1 MWDPKETIESVGLG
15 KRERKRSERVGDAV
29 QKELSILFL
38 QKVRDEKLSDVTVTN
53 VRVTADLKIARIFYT
68 SHGDAKDRKHT
79 AAALKRAAGFVRSHL
94 AKVLNLR
101 YTPSILFEYDS
112 KADKVE
118 ELDQIFAE
126 IALERKT
133 DGHNS

>member
-29 QKELSILFL
+29 QKELSVLFL
-38 QKVRDEKLSDVTVTN
+38 QKVRDDKISDVTVTN
-53 VRVTADLKIARIFYT
+53 VRVTDDLRVARVFYT
-68 SHGDAKDRKHT
+68 THGDEKSRKKT

-94 AKVLNLR
+94 AKTLNLR
-101 YTPSILFEYDS
+101 YTPSICFEYDL

-118 ELDQIFAE
+118 ELEQIFAE
-126 IALERKT
+126 IALERKV
-133 DGHNS
+133 DENNS